1 MSISNLRCNEQIRIS
16 PIRLIDETGQMRGV
30 VSTDD
35 AMRMAR
41 DAGVDLVE
49 VSPNERPPVCKL
61 MDYGKHK
68 YMQSKKLKQKHHERK
83 TKEVRLRPKT
93 DPHDREIKMK
103 RAFQFLEEGDRV
115 QFTMMFRG
123 RERFHAEV
131 GYEAFDDIVK
141 SLGELAKVERPPRL
155 FGRRMTMVVAPAK
168 SAKPDG
174 KSSKGEGKPKK
185 DRAESQGPSQDDQA
199 RQTASAPREQ
209 AEPSEALEES
219 TTESQS

>member
-16 PIRLIDETGQMRGV
+16 PIRLIDDSGEMRGV

-35 AMRMAR
+35 ALRMAR

-93 DPHDREIKMK
+93 DPHDRDIKMK
-103 RAFQFLEEGDRV
+103 RALRFLEEGDRV

-123 RERFHAEV
+123 RERFHADV
-131 GYEAFDDIVK
+131 GYDAFNAIVK
-141 SLGELAKVERPPRL
+141 SLGELVKVERPPRL
-155 FGRRMTMVVAPAK
+155 FGRRMTMVLAPSKPPKPEGK
-168 SAKPDG
+168 SAKAAGP
-174 KSSKGEGKPKK
+174 GKPKK
-185 DRAESQGPSQDDQA
+185 AHVEAPATPSPAGEAPQNASEPGDSAEKPM
-199 RQTASAPREQ
+199 
-209 AEPSEALEES
+209 EES
-219 TTESQS
+219 TAEA